1 MRAGYSRRRS
11 TLPVVSAP
19 EPVLSVDELNQFLA
33 DAFDSQRPYRVES
46 VVPGSVEVS
55 MEADALALRPGDT
68 VAGPSLMMLAD
79 ASAYAVV
86 LAHIGRV
93 ALAVTSNLDIN
104 FLRKTP
110 RARLTARAE
119 LLKLGRRLALTDV
132 RITTTAHDELV
143 AQATVT
149 YAIPS
154 NDRAAGS

>member
-1 MRAGYSRRRS
+1 
-11 TLPVVSAP
+11 
-19 EPVLSVDELNQFLA
+19 VDELNQFLSE
-33 DAFDSQRPYRVES
+33 AFDSQRPYLVES
-46 VVPGSVEVS
+46 VEPGSVQVT

-110 RARLTARAE
+110 RARLTSRAE
-119 LLKLGRRLALTDV
+119 LVKLGRRLALTDV
-132 RITTTAHDELV
+132 RITSAAHDELV

-149 YAIPS
+149 YAIPTAS
-154 NDRAAGS
+154 

>member
-1 MRAGYSRRRS
+1 MNQ
-11 TLPVVSAP
+11 PV
-19 EPVLSVDELNQFLA
+19 PVLSVDELNQFLA
-33 DAFDSQRPYRVES
+33 DAFDSHRPYRVEAID
-46 VVPGSVEVS
+46 PGSVLVT
-55 MEADALALRPGDT
+55 MQPDMLTLRPGDT

-79 ASAYAVV
+79 ATAYAVV
-86 LAHIGRV
+86 LAHVGRV

-132 RITTTAHDELV
+132 RITSDAHDDLV

-149 YAIPS
+149 YAIPQE
-154 NDRAAGS
+154 G